1 MHELSIALG
10 IIDAACE
17 EADRRGGARVVAVHL
32 RLGQL
37 AGVVKEALF
46 SSYELAAEATPLAGS
61 KLVIEEIPI
70 TIRCPSCNA
79 PRPVVSLQDLRC
91 RECLSVTADIL
102 TGREL
107 EVTAMEIV
115 T

>member
-17 EADRRGGARVVAVHL
+17 EAERRGGARVIAVHL
-32 RLGQL
+32 RLGMM
-37 AGVVKEALF
+37 AGVVKEALH
-46 SSYELAAEATPLAGS
+46 SSYELAAESTPLAGS
-61 KLVIEEIPI
+61 TLVIEEIPI
-70 TIRCPSCNA
+70 TIRCPTCNA
-79 PRPVVSLQDLRC
+79 PRPVISLQDLRC

-107 EVTAMEIV
+107 EITAMEIV

>member
-32 RLGQL
+32 RLGKM
-37 AGVVKEALF
+37 AGVV
-46 SSYELAAEATPLAGS
+46 
-61 KLVIEEIPI
+61 
-70 TIRCPSCNA
+70 
-79 PRPVVSLQDLRC
+79 Q
-91 RECLSVTADIL
+91 ECLSVTADIL

-107 EVTAMEIV
+107 EVTAMEII